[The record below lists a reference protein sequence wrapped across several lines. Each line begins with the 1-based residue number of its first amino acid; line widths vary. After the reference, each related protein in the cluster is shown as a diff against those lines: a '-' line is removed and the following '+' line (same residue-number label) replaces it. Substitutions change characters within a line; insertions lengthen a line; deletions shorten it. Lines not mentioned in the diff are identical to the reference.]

1 MGLISLIRL
10 RSRRRYFLAR
20 AWRRR
25 RQLTPVAD
33 RTASLS
39 AQPILLFST
48 MRNERIRLPYF
59 LAYYRR
65 LGVNHFLIVDN
76 GSDDGTRDFLA
87 EQSDVSVWSATAGYK
102 QSRFGMDWMMHLLRR
117 HGHGR

>member
-10 RSRRRYFLAR
+10 RSRRRYLLAR

-33 RTASLS
+33 RTASLP
-39 AQPILLFST
+39 ARPILLFST
-48 MRNERIRLPYF
+48 MRNERIRVPYF

-76 GSDDGTRDFLA
+76 GSTDGSREFLA
-87 EQSDVSVWSATAGYK
+87 EQRDVTGGSATAGYK
-102 QSRFGMDWMMHLLRR
+102 Q
-117 HGHGR
+117 